1 MLFVQQYKLLPFLRG
16 ECGERRTFRSVNP
29 SCGFGAKFFSCGG
42 KGYQLF
48 TKAVRRRLRFNEAFG
63 RKLFYAG
70 INRLLAQV
78 PYVAELFLGARPPK
92 LIDSAENVKG
102 CIRKAEFF
110 RQRMIQ
116 ICASAE
122 NAVNLCKLI
131 FYSIYF
137 SFLRKKVYPVIIVRF
152 RTDVNR
158 FFSSKRKIL
167 PWNAKKRRSQEHR
180 FFAKLRK

>member
-1 MLFVQQYKLLPFLRG
+1 MLFVQQYKLLPFLRR

-29 SCGFGAKFFSCGG
+29 SRGFGAKFFSCGG

-48 TKAVRRRLRFNEAFG
+48 TKAVRRRLRFNEAFC

-167 PWNAKKRRSQEHR
+167 PRNAKKRRSSEPR